1 MRQYGNQCTLCIDE
15 LKASNLDSLL
25 GKKNVKIHK
34 NCMMLLFERSTKDS
48 DMIKCDKCKE
58 VFKKDDIVQIKNAIL
73 KKEDVLIES
82 KSADETL
89 KTSIPLKEKKI
100 ESSNNQSINTE
111 KKIEDKKE
119 NSIPDPKALEG
130 NVEKIKEDQKENKG
144 EEKIEIELQCR
155 FIKILEGH
163 KESILKTEFNCEE
176 FIKSNEQLKDLPQ
189 PEIEIFHKLYKEYV
203 SKAKDIPSNIPLPIS
218 NEKDEA
224 EEAQKNSNKNENVE
238 KI

>member
-1 MRQYGNQCTLCIDE
+1 M
-15 LKASNLDSLL
+15 
-25 GKKNVKIHK
+25 
-34 NCMMLLFERSTKDS
+34 
-48 DMIKCDKCKE
+48 
-58 VFKKDDIVQIKNAIL
+58 
-73 KKEDVLIES
+73 
-82 KSADETL
+82 
-89 KTSIPLKEKKI
+89 
-100 ESSNNQSINTE
+100 
-111 KKIEDKKE
+111 
-119 NSIPDPKALEG
+119 
-130 NVEKIKEDQKENKG
+130 
-144 EEKIEIELQCR
+144 QCR